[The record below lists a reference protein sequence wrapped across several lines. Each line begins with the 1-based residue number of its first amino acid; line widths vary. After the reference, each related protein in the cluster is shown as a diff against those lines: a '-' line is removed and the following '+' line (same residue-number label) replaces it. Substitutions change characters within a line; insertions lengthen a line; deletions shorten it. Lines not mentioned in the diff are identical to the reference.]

1 MCHSM
6 GAMGGGATG
15 VGAMGVE
22 VMGVGAMG
30 VGAMSVEAMG
40 VGDMGVEF
48 KRKSVAILFP
58 LCGPQGLTLGH
69 QA

>member
-30 VGAMSVEAMG
+30 VGAMG
-40 VGDMGVEF
+40 VGAMGVEF